1 MCGLL
6 ENTLAMGILE
16 NTLSSSI
23 RGLLESALAS
33 KKFLNDLIPKMLP
46 ADHVMESDTGG
57 ARHIYRNIR
66 AYIKVQRKQI
76 SEAASK
82 ELIRTLVLILEAN

>member
-33 KKFLNDLIPKMLP
+33 KKVLNDLIPKMLP

-57 ARHIYRNIR
+57 RGIFIATYVHISKFNESRSQKQLAR
-66 AYIKVQRKQI
+66 
-76 SEAASK
+76 S
-82 ELIRTLVLILEAN
+82 